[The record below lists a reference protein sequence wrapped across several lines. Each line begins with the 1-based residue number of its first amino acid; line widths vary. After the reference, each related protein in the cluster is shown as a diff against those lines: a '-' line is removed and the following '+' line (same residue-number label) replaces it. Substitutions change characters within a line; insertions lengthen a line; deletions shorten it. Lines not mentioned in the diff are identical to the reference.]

1 MFINLTNPKMP
12 ESIEVKK
19 AMEANFLTKEK
30 FAEDIEHLVRD
41 SDLNYIDAIID
52 YCTNRGIELESVG
65 KLMSKPLKEKV
76 KHDADVLNYLKGSA
90 NESKA
95 RLPI

>member
-1 MFINLTNPKMP
+1 MP
-12 ESIEVKK
+12 ESNEVKK

-30 FAEDIEHLVRD
+30 FAEDIEYLVRD

-52 YCTNRGIELESVG
+52 YCASRGIELETVG

-76 KHDADVLNYLKGSA
+76 KHAADVLNYLKGSA